1 MAKPISI
8 IDKVFDSKTLASV
21 YYSNKIKYNPKDYSF
36 KDSLKAVDLRGGV
49 HSIVCLN
56 YDSEMFLKDLLTDN
70 GFKVT
75 AMNWTGDTRAA
86 AHLAIHS
93 LDYPRLIS
101 GTPCFLK
108 HDDMYFKPELFLRY
122 QDLSRNKYPKGSDL
136 FLNNLNLEKI
146 KTDDEF
152 HALMQLHIALASDA
166 SIAKYLIWLTTE
178 YAALPLEK
186 LCNLDF
192 IIEQLESGTE
202 VKYIRAYPEDA
213 AMFLPVY
220 TEGKGLV
227 ADTFEELGMLPT
239 GRTPEVSKIAY
250 NSYAKCVIFGLEV
263 LHMLYTIPNPK
274 HVNVLER
281 LLACNANEINGVEKF
296 LYVVTPTGI
305 GPANEFV
312 REIIDCADPKKR
324 FELINMYVTRMGIW
338 DQADLRVSDAI
349 NPLPH
354 VAEWLLETC
363 AYCNELAV
371 YDMRVKYL
379 SILYKFCQDKGWLDE
394 MLDED
399 AETVGEFMEG
409 LSDMFKDLGATV
421 PGTVTD
427 DSTSLMDLSTG
438 KPYIKSAPPSGPT
451 ADVSP
456 TIEALDKLKASYS
469 DDKYRFDVKDV
480 VQTTPIT
487 KYLDIASHVDL
498 LNKSLIKRIKDIKVY
513 NTGGKN
519 AGMSKGKLD
528 RKALYRYK
536 TCKDIFYDNTYKVK
550 ECDLAFG
557 LILDVSGSMA
567 GKGIENGTATMI
579 ILHETLKALG
589 INHSIIT
596 HTSDGKY
603 HSEINRYQAFKEDK
617 TYSTLKNYALGDI
630 EACWGN
636 CDSGALFY
644 MEKALSRV
652 RNKDKICIMFSDG
665 EPTECSGTDLK
676 EQVKKMERQGIKV
689 IGVGI
694 NYSNIKNYY
703 TEYANGKN
711 LAEMFDIIA
720 DILKRYV
727 LEKED

>member
-8 IDKVFDSKTLASV
+8 IDKVFDSKTLASM

-49 HSIVCLN
+49 APIACLG
-56 YDSEMFLKDLLTDN
+56 YDSEVFFKAMLMDN

-75 AMNWTGDTRAA
+75 EMHWAGAKRSGGYLSTA
-86 AHLAIHS
+86 S
-93 LDYPRLIS
+93 LEYPRLIS
-101 GTPCFLK
+101 GTPCFIK

-136 FLNNLNLEKI
+136 FLNKLNLEKI

-166 SIAKYLIWLTTE
+166 SIAKYLIWFTTE
-178 YAALPLEK
+178 YATLPLEE

-192 IIEQLESGTE
+192 IIKQLEGGTE
-202 VKYIRAYPEDA
+202 ATFIRAYTEDA

-227 ADTFEELGMLPT
+227 ADDFEEFGMTVT
-239 GRTPEVSKIAY
+239 GRTPEASKIAY

-263 LHMLYTIPNPK
+263 LHMVYTIPNPK
-274 HVNVLER
+274 HIATLEK
-281 LLACNANEINGVEKF
+281 LLASNLNEINGIEKF
-296 LYVVTPTGI
+296 LYTVTPI
-305 GPANEFV
+305 GVKPANEFV
-312 REIIDCADPKKR
+312 QEIIDCADPKKR
-324 FELINMYVTRMGIW
+324 FELINTYITRIDVW
-338 DQADLRVSDAI
+338 NEACLRVANDTA
-349 NPLPH
+349 PLAY
-354 VAEWLLETC
+354 VAEWLLEAC

-379 SILYKFCQDKGWLDE
+379 SVLYKFCQDKGWIDKLLDK
-394 MLDED
+394 D
-399 AETVGEFMEG
+399 ADTAKDFMEA
-409 LSDMFKDLGATV
+409 LVDTFKAM
-421 PGTVTD
+421 GTDTPSSAAD
-427 DSTSLMDLSTG
+427 DSTSLMDLPVG
-438 KPYIKSAPPSGPT
+438 KSYTKSAPPSGPT
-451 ADVSP
+451 AGVSP

-480 VQTTPIT
+480 VKTDPIPRYTT
-487 KYLDIASHVDL
+487 IASHVDL

-617 TYSTLKNYALGDI
+617 TYSTLKNYALGNID
-630 EACWGN
+630 ACWGN

>member
-1 MAKPISI
+1 
-8 IDKVFDSKTLASV
+8 
-21 YYSNKIKYNPKDYSF
+21 
-36 KDSLKAVDLRGGV
+36 
-49 HSIVCLN
+49 
-56 YDSEMFLKDLLTDN
+56 
-70 GFKVT
+70 
-75 AMNWTGDTRAA
+75 MN
-86 AHLAIHS
+86 
-93 LDYPRLIS
+93 
-101 GTPCFLK
+101 
-108 HDDMYFKPELFLRY
+108 
-122 QDLSRNKYPKGSDL
+122 
-136 FLNNLNLEKI
+136 
-146 KTDDEF
+146 
-152 HALMQLHIALASDA
+152 
-166 SIAKYLIWLTTE
+166 
-178 YAALPLEK
+178 
-186 LCNLDF
+186 
-192 IIEQLESGTE
+192 
-202 VKYIRAYPEDA
+202 YIRAYAEDA
-213 AMFLPVY
+213 AMFLPVHVA
-220 TEGKGLV
+220 GKGLV
-227 ADTFEELGMLPT
+227 ADAFEELGMTPT
-239 GRTPEVSKIAY
+239 GRIPEVSRIAY
-250 NSYAKCVIFGLEV
+250 ASYAKCVIFGLEV

-274 HVNVLER
+274 HIYTLEKLLVHNLNEVNG
-281 LLACNANEINGVEKF
+281 IEKF
-296 LYVVTPTGI
+296 LYTITPTGVK
-305 GPANEFV
+305 PANEFV
-312 REIIDCADPKKR
+312 QEIIDCADPKKR
-324 FELINMYVTRMGIW
+324 FELILKYITRIDVWGE
-338 DQADLRVSDAI
+338 ASLRTDDSI

-399 AETVGEFMEG
+399 VETVTEFIEG
-409 LSDMFKDLGATV
+409 LSDMFKDMGAAM
-421 PGTVTD
+421 PGSAVD
-427 DSTSLMDLSTG
+427 DSTSLMDLSMG
-438 KPYIKSAPPSGPT
+438 KPCTKSAPPSGPT

-480 VQTTPIT
+480 VQTTPIAR
-487 KYLDIASHVDL
+487 YLDIASHVDL

-617 TYSTLKNYALGDI
+617 TYSTLKNYALGNID
-630 EACWGN
+630 ACWGN

-694 NYSNIKNYY
+694 DYSNIKNYY

>member
-8 IDKVFDSKTLASV
+8 IDKVFDSKTLASM
-21 YYSNKIKYNPKDYSF
+21 YYTNKIKYNPKDYSF
-36 KDSLKAVDLRGGV
+36 KDSLKAVDLRGGI
-49 HSIVCLN
+49 SPIACLN
-56 YDSEMFLKDLLTDN
+56 YDSESFLRGILADN
-70 GFKVT
+70 GFKILDMCW
-75 AMNWTGDTRAA
+75 AGNGRPGG
-86 AHLAIHS
+86 HLSIAS
-93 LDYPRLIS
+93 LEYPRLIS
-101 GTPCFLK
+101 GTPCFIK

-122 QDLSRNKYPKGSDL
+122 QDLSNNKYPKGSGIL
-136 FLNNLNLEKI
+136 LNESNLEKI

-166 SIAKYLIWLTTE
+166 SIAKHLIWLTTE
-178 YAALPLEK
+178 YDAEPLES

-192 IIEQLESGTE
+192 IIKQLEGGTE
-202 VKYIRAYPEDA
+202 LTYIRAYSEDA
-213 AMFLPVY
+213 TMLLPVY
-220 TEGKGLV
+220 TEGKGSV
-227 ADTFEELGMLPT
+227 ADAFEEFGMSPI
-239 GRTPEVSKIAY
+239 GRTPEASTIAY
-250 NSYAKCVIFGLEV
+250 NSYAKCVMYGLEV

-274 HVNVLER
+274 HIGTLEK
-281 LLACNANEINGVEKF
+281 LLASNLNEINGIEKF
-296 LYVVTPTGI
+296 LYTVTPI
-305 GPANEFV
+305 GVKPANEFV
-312 REIIDCADPKKR
+312 QEIIDCADPKKR
-324 FELINMYVTRMGIW
+324 FELIRTYVTHMGIW
-338 DQADLRVSDAI
+338 DQADLRTSDATR
-349 NPLPH
+349 PLPH
-354 VAEWLLETC
+354 VAEWLLEIC
-363 AYCNELAV
+363 AYCNELAI
-371 YDMRVKYL
+371 YNMRVKYL

-394 MLDED
+394 LLAED
-399 AETVGEFMEG
+399 PETVSEFME
-409 LSDMFKDLGATV
+409 DLADTLKAVGADTSSIA
-421 PGTVTD
+421 TD
-427 DSTSLMDLSTG
+427 DSTSLMDLSVS
-438 KPYIKSAPPSGPT
+438 KPYTKSAPPSGPT

-469 DDKYRFDVKDV
+469 DDKYKFDVKDV
-480 VQTTPIT
+480 VKTDPTSRYT
-487 KYLDIASHVDL
+487 DIASHVDL
-498 LNKSLIKRIKDIKVY
+498 LNRSLIKRIKDIRVY

-519 AGMSKGKLD
+519 AGMSKGKLN
-528 RKALYRYK
+528 RKALYKYK

-557 LILDVSGSMA
+557 LILDVSGSMS

-596 HTSDGKY
+596 HTSAGKY

-630 EACWGN
+630 VACWGN

>member
-8 IDKVFDSKTLASV
+8 IDKVFDSKTLASM

-36 KDSLKAVDLRGGV
+36 KDSLKAVDLKGGV
-49 HSIVCLN
+49 APIACLN
-56 YDSEMFLKDLLTDN
+56 YDSETFLKGILQNN
-70 GFKVT
+70 GFKIVEMSWASKLT
-75 AMNWTGDTRAA
+75 AE
-86 AHLAIHS
+86 HLSTHG

-101 GTPCFLK
+101 GTPCFIK

-122 QDLSRNKYPKGSDL
+122 QDLSRNTYPKGSDL
-136 FLNNLNLEKI
+136 FLNKLNLEKI

-152 HALMQLHIALASDA
+152 NALMQLHIALANDA

-178 YAALPLEK
+178 YAAFPLEE

-192 IIEQLESGTE
+192 IIRQLEGGAETTF
-202 VKYIRAYPEDA
+202 IRAYTEDA

-227 ADTFEELGMLPT
+227 ADTFEVLGMTPA
-239 GRTPEVSKIAY
+239 GRTLEVSKIAH
-250 NSYAKCVIFGLEV
+250 NSYAKCIIFGLEV

-281 LLACNANEINGVEKF
+281 LLASNANEINGIEKF
-296 LYVVTPTGI
+296 LYAVTPTGI
-305 GPANEFV
+305 KPANEFV
-312 REIIDCADPKKR
+312 QKIIDCADPKKR
-324 FELINMYVTRMGIW
+324 FELISMYTTSIDIW
-338 DQADLRVSDAI
+338 REAFLRVSDPI
-349 NPLPH
+349 KPLPY

-394 MLDED
+394 LLDED
-399 AETVGEFMEG
+399 PEAMSSFMED
-409 LSDMFKDLGATV
+409 LEDTFKAVGADAPSSV
-421 PGTVTD
+421 A

-438 KPYIKSAPPSGPT
+438 KPYTKSAPPSGPT

-469 DDKYRFDVKDV
+469 DDKYKFDVKDV
-480 VQTTPIT
+480 VKTTPIA

-630 EACWGN
+630 DACWGN

>member
-8 IDKVFDSKTLASV
+8 IDKVFDSKTLASM
-21 YYSNKIKYNPKDYSF
+21 YYTNKIKYNPKDYSF

-49 HSIVCLN
+49 HPIACLD
-56 YDSEMFLKDLLTDN
+56 YDSEAFLRDMLVNN
-70 GFKVT
+70 GFKVLEMVW
-75 AMNWTGDTRAA
+75 AGHKCPGG
-86 AHLAIHS
+86 HLSIAS

-101 GTPCFLK
+101 GTPCFIK
-108 HDDMYFKPELFLRY
+108 HDDMYLKPELFLRY
-122 QDLSRNKYPKGSDL
+122 QNLSRNKCPKGSDL
-136 FLNNLNLEKI
+136 FLNKVNLEKI

-178 YAALPLEK
+178 YSALPLKE

-192 IIEQLESGTE
+192 IIKQLEGGTE
-202 VKYIRAYPEDA
+202 MTYIRAYSEDA
-213 AMFLPVY
+213 AMLLPVY
-220 TEGKGLV
+220 TEGKGSV
-227 ADTFEELGMLPT
+227 ADAFEEFGMTAT
-239 GRTPEVSKIAY
+239 GRTPEASKIAY

-263 LHMLYTIPNPK
+263 LHMMYTIPNPK
-274 HVNVLER
+274 HIDVLER
-281 LLACNANEINGVEKF
+281 LLASNLNEVNGIEKF
-296 LYVVTPTGI
+296 LYTVTPVGVK
-305 GPANEFV
+305 PANKSV
-312 REIIDCADPKKR
+312 QEIIDCADPKKR
-324 FELINMYVTRMGIW
+324 FELINMYITSIDVWGE
-338 DQADLRVSDAI
+338 ASFRVSDVMK
-349 NPLPH
+349 PLPY

-379 SILYKFCQDKGWLDE
+379 SILYKFCQDKGYLDE

-399 AETVGEFMEG
+399 AEAIGDFMEG
-409 LSDMFKDLGATV
+409 LSDMFKDMGAAM
-421 PGTVTD
+421 PGGTVD
-427 DSTSLMDLSTG
+427 DSTSLMDLPTG
-438 KPYIKSAPPSGPT
+438 NPYTISAPPSGPT

-469 DDKYRFDVKDV
+469 DDKYKFDVKDV
-480 VQTTPIT
+480 VQTTPIAR
-487 KYLDIASHVDL
+487 YLDIASHVDL

-519 AGMSKGKLD
+519 AGMSRGKLD

-630 EACWGN
+630 SACWGN